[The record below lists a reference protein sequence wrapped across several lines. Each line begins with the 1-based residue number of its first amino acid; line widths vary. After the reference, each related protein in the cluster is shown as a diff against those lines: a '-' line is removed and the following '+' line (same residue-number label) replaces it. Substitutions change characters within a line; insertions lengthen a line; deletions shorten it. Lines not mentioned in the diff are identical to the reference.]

1 MLDPRLTLDMDA
13 LLATPRSVNRDR
25 REPTSVYII
34 QSATYCKVGIANDVK
49 RRLSMF
55 AAGNPHELVLRG
67 SYRFQS
73 RLYALLAERTSHR
86 VLAQWSIGREWFAV
100 DPDLAK
106 NAVTHVVA
114 GVRQVVKRWHKEE
127 AQIEREHWRRMR
139 NDPEY
144 REALEATHEENV
156 RRNRERLDEHLA
168 VEEYRRYYQ
177 LGLDTTLLNP
187 ALKQSETDT
196 LPL

>member
-13 LLATPRSVNRDR
+13 LLATPRSVNGDR

-73 RLYALLAERTSHR
+73 RMYALLAERTSHR
-86 VLAQWSIGREWFAV
+86 VLAEWSIGREWFAV
-100 DPDLAK
+100 DPELAK

-114 GVRQVVKRWHKEE
+114 GVRQVVKRWHRED
-127 AQIEREHWRRMR
+127 AQVEREHWRRMKS
-139 NDPEY
+139 DPEY
-144 REALEATHEENV
+144 RQARLDAYEQTV
-156 RRNRERLDEHLA
+156 RRNKDAVDEYRA

-187 ALKQSETDT
+187 ALKQSESDT
-196 LPL
+196 